1 MGVEGDFSVKLRSKP
16 LVQALDLDLNQAEQ
30 FYDCGVLAKTMTY
43 GIWFSGFIGVV
54 GLHIFIVDENCLL
67 FLPSSVQALIMQAY
81 RSVAKLN
88 WLLG

>member
-1 MGVEGDFSVKLRSKP
+1 MYSGG
-16 LVQALDLDLNQAEQ
+16 ALCLKRDIKRI
-30 FYDCGVLAKTMTY
+30 VAKAMSY